1 MTTTVIEQLKA
12 WRIKQA
18 QEFLRIGTRP
28 AEDSFVVTRED
39 GQPLQPNSLTHEWT
53 RLLQGSTLPRAR
65 LHDMRHTHATQLLK
79 EGIHPKIAS
88 ERLGHSKVGVTLDL
102 YSHVLPG
109 MQEDAVAKVD
119 AAFRKARN
127 GE

>member
-53 RLLQGSTLPRAR
+53 RLLQGSARAR

-79 EGIHPKIAS
+79 
-88 ERLGHSKVGVTLDL
+88 
-102 YSHVLPG
+102 
-109 MQEDAVAKVD
+109 
-119 AAFRKARN
+119 AFTRR
-127 GE
+127 